1 MRNIH
6 RKCVIHESSPK
17 SGTSWI
23 WPERKWTI
31 FVINISLSLND
42 LVNRQRKAL
51 VFWGCPLCHVIV
63 STVSSCVRLSTLFSV
78 SVHCVVFRTVH
89 CVKLS
94 GSVWCD
100 RGVESGQTFSQ
111 GRGCSYTPVP
121 ASAMIIATSL
131 DYKRSKSS
139 DGYTMGQ
146 VHLTTS
152 FLMPGVRW

>member
-51 VFWGCPLCHVIV
+51 VFWGCPLCHVRV
-63 STVSSCVRLSTLFSV
+63 STVSDCPLCSLSVFTVSSFGLSTVSSCLGAFDVTEVWRVVR
-78 SVHCVVFRTVH
+78 HCPRPWMLLHT
-89 CVKLS
+89 CT
-94 GSVWCD
+94 C
-100 RGVESGQTFSQ
+100 T
-111 GRGCSYTPVP
+111 T
-121 ASAMIIATSL
+121 ASALIIATSL

-146 VHLTTS
+146 VHLTAS